1 MSAMGNKL
9 NRSLNAGILVCF
21 FLFSGTLI
29 GQSLRFKN
37 YGTDSK
43 IPNGFIYSL
52 IQGNNGYLWVGTG
65 TGLSKFDGY
74 DFYNVE
80 FPDSVQRY
88 PTSDLKDINGT
99 IWFGCNDGSV
109 FYLQNDQ
116 LKPLEIQNSKL
127 VIALL
132 NGPDNYIYIVPQG
145 GQIYKVNPS
154 KPDEISIYPLDKETN
169 VFSACFTES
178 GDLLLGAQGDIKI
191 CKISSEAIAI
201 TSSITGF
208 NNSNIPA
215 IHRIND
221 KGDFLVGTD
230 GTGLYRLELNGGKHI
245 LKHFESNKELENLS
259 IISIFR
265 DTDNNFWI
273 STNDSGILYLKLSEN
288 GESVVSSRFIDK
300 KSGLPGDIIKLV
312 YQDNESNYWIG
323 LFGDGL
329 SLLNSM
335 AFSFYSLGNTIVTK
349 NIIYA
354 NKLSDDYFLGTP
366 AGFYLFDPENNRI
379 KSYTDL
385 SLKTGNFEIASY
397 CVDSD
402 NNVWIGTKRGG
413 LYLRD
418 NCGNIRRYFMSGNS
432 GEDYIQDV
440 AVDNKHIWLG
450 TLNGVILIDRKTGK
464 AGTPYNIDNGLPH
477 NSINHICLTSDGRAA
492 IATKTDR
499 LYLIDPVT
507 GVFPG
512 KAIMY
517 GTRMNE
523 IISLTQSKDGS
534 LWASTVGNGIF
545 EFSGDSLASLS
556 RANMLMSDYC
566 YSILADNYNAIWI
579 GHQRGFSIYYR
590 DRGIMKT
597 FNTDFASGGDCN
609 ANGMYQSPNGNIL
622 IGTTEG
628 VIIYDRSKEKK
639 ETLSPKNNIN
649 YITINDIEYP
659 YKSSFTLPYNK
670 RYNIKVGYTGINFRD
685 PEQVYYQTR
694 LDNFDDGWTK
704 PSREREVQY
713 HLSYG
718 KYRFNL
724 KSFNNEGST
733 ESAQAS
739 FDISIKKPLVK
750 TWGFIL
756 SVIAL
761 IGGVIVLI
769 VRQREKEHKKVQDY
783 LEKELDARTS
793 VVLKQKGEIELQ
805 NIEITDSINYAK
817 RIQSSILP
825 EFNKVKETFSDAFLF
840 FRPRDIVS
848 GDFYWFDKI
857 DDNKFMLVCA
867 DSTGHGVPGAFMSM
881 IGSTLLQDIVTRQ
894 HIYKPSEILTRLDK
908 QIFTTLNQNVELG
921 VSNDGM
927 DIIVCEI
934 DVKTRHI
941 RFASA
946 MRPVILVMDKE
957 PYYIKGNR
965 SSVGGESVI
974 EKYFDDQE
982 YYLNE
987 GDTIYLF
994 SDGLPDQF
1002 GGTDGKK
1009 MKIARLKK
1017 LIEDVSN
1024 LQMSG
1029 QKEVITKFYDEWK
1042 GSYDQVD
1049 DVLLIGI
1056 RL

>member
-1 MSAMGNKL
+1 MFNKL
-9 NRSLNAGILVCF
+9 NQRISSHIIVCLLLISGILN
-21 FLFSGTLI
+21 

-37 YGTDSK
+37 YGTDSN
-43 IPNGFIYSL
+43 IPNGFIYTL
-52 IQGNNGYLWVGTG
+52 IQGNNGFLWIGTG

-99 IWFGCNDGSV
+99 LWFGCNDGSV

-116 LKPLEIQNSKL
+116 LKPLAIQNSKQ
-127 VIALL
+127 VNAIL
-132 NGPDNYIYIVPQG
+132 NGADNYIYIIPQG

-154 KPDEISIYPLDKETN
+154 KPDEIIIYPIDKEIN
-169 VFSACFTES
+169 IFSACFTLS
-178 GDLLLGAQGDIKI
+178 GDLILGTQDDIRI
-191 CKISSEAIAI
+191 CKISNEAISF
-201 TSSITGF
+201 TSV
-208 NNSNIPA
+208 
-215 IHRIND
+215 IND
-221 KGDFLVGTD
+221 NSYSNTRAIIRIDDKDDYLIGTE
-230 GTGLYRLELNGGKHI
+230 GTGLYRLEITRGKNI
-245 LKHFESNKELENLS
+245 LTHYESNKELENLS
-259 IISIFR
+259 IKSIFR
-265 DTDNNFWI
+265 DPDNNFWI
-273 STNDSGILYLKLSEN
+273 STNDSGILYLKLAEN
-288 GESVVSSRFIDK
+288 GESISSLRFFDK
-300 KSGLPGDIIKLV
+300 KSGLSGNNINLV
-312 YQDNESNYWIG
+312 YQDNEGNYWIG

-335 AFSFYSLGNTIVTK
+335 AFSFYSLGNTSVSK
-349 NIIYA
+349 NIIYE
-354 NKLSDDYFLGTP
+354 NKLYDDYFLGTP

-379 KSYTDL
+379 RSYTDL
-385 SLKTGNFEIASY
+385 SLKTGNVEIASY
-397 CVDSD
+397 CVDGD
-402 NNVWIGTKRGG
+402 NNIWIGTKRGG
-413 LYLRD
+413 LYLRE
-418 NCGNIRRYFMSGNS
+418 NSGSMRRYFFSGNS

-440 AVDNKHIWLG
+440 TVDKKHIWLG
-450 TLNGVILIDRKTGK
+450 TLNGVILIDRNTGK
-464 AGTPYNIDNGLPH
+464 AGTPFNIDNGLPH
-477 NSINHICLTSDGRAA
+477 NSINHICLTSDGKAA

-499 LYLIDPVT
+499 LYLIDPDT
-507 GVFPG
+507 GVIPG
-512 KAIMY
+512 KAIML

-523 IISLTQSKDGS
+523 IISMTQSKDGS
-534 LWASTVGNGIF
+534 LWASTFGNGIF
-545 EFSGDSLASLS
+545 EFSGDSLATLN
-556 RANMLMSDYC
+556 RADLLMSDYC

-590 DRGIMKT
+590 NRKIMKT

-609 ANGMYQSPNGNIL
+609 AGGMYQAPNGNIL
-622 IGTTEG
+622 IGTNEG
-628 VIIYDRSKEKK
+628 VIIYDRAKDNK
-639 ETLSPKNNIN
+639 ETLAPLNNIN
-649 YITINDIEYP
+649 YITINDVEYP
-659 YKSSFTLPYNK
+659 YKSSFTLPYSK

-694 LDNFDDGWTK
+694 LDNFDDSWTK

-713 HLSYG
+713 HLGYG

-733 ESAQAS
+733 ESAPVS
-739 FDISIKKPLVK
+739 FNISIKKPLVK

-756 SVIAL
+756 SVIA
-761 IGGVIVLI
+761 IITGGIVLI
-769 VRQREKEHKKVQDY
+769 VRQREKEQKRVQDY

-793 VVLKQKGEIELQ
+793 IVLKQKGEIELQ

-817 RIQSSILP
+817 RIQSSVLP
-825 EFNKVKETFSDAFLF
+825 DFNKVKETFTDAFLF

-881 IGSTLLQDIVTRQ
+881 IGSTLLQDIVIRQ
-894 HIYKPSEILTRLDK
+894 HVYKPSEILTKLDS
-908 QIFTTLNQNVELG
+908 QIFSTLNQNVELG

-927 DIIVCEI
+927 DIVVCEF
-934 DVKTRHI
+934 DVKARHI

-982 YYLNE
+982 YYLNK